1 MPSVEGHIVCSHTD
15 FVTSFLYFDTKSWTE
30 IDSCDLIVSMV
41 NLNRYV
47 YYDFFDF
54 KIWKGDSDADFDIL
68 NYYHKKE

>member
-47 YYDFFDF
+47 YYDFF
-54 KIWKGDSDADFDIL
+54 
-68 NYYHKKE
+68 